1 MTSALILKNESL
13 NKYNSWRVGGTAD
26 ALYTPKD
33 LEDLKMFLKNENYL
47 KPLTFIGLGSN
58 ILVRDGGIRGTVIVL
73 HAALNN
79 IQFTEDGVYAEAGN
93 TCAKLAKNLAK
104 EHYVGEEF
112 FAGIPGTIGG
122 ALAMNAGCYGS
133 ETWNF
138 VTKVHMIDA
147 QGNTV
152 SRLKED
158 FKISYRE
165 VVKPKNDEWFI
176 GAWFNFEKDMS
187 ANPENKI
194 KEYLNHRKNTQPLN
208 WPTAGSTFRNPKDT
222 FAAKLIE
229 ECGLKGFRVGNAE
242 VSDKHANF
250 IINLGNAS
258 AKDIENIIDYVESEV
273 FKQKGIK
280 LEREIKIL
288 GDVLN

>member
-1 MTSALILKNESL
+1 MTNAMILKNVPL
-13 NKYNSWRVGGTAD
+13 TKYNSWRVGGAAD
-26 ALYTPKD
+26 TLFIPKN
-33 LEDLKMFLKNENYL
+33 LEDLKNFLKDEHYL

-58 ILVRDGGIRGTVIVL
+58 ILVRDGGIRGTVIVM
-73 HAALNN
+73 HAALNE
-79 IQFTEDGVYAEAGN
+79 IQMTDKGVYAEAGN
-93 TCAKLAKNLAK
+93 TCAKIAKTLAR
-104 EHYVGEEF
+104 EHYVGGEF
-112 FAGIPGTIGG
+112 FAGIPGTVGG

-133 ETWNF
+133 ETWNY
-138 VTKVHMIDA
+138 VTQVNMIDDN
-147 QGNTV
+147 GNIVT
-152 SRLKED
+152 RLRDE

-165 VVKPKNDEWFI
+165 VIKPNAKEWFV
-176 GAWFNFEKDMS
+176 GAWFNFKKDM
-187 ANPENKI
+187 AGDPESKI

-229 ECGLKGFRVGNAE
+229 DCGLKGFRVGNAE

-258 AKDIENIIDYVESEV
+258 AKDIENIIDYVECEV
-273 FKQKGIK
+273 FKRKGIK

-288 GDVLN
+288 GDFLG

>member
-58 ILVRDGGIRGTVIVL
+58 ILVRDGGIRGTVIVM

-138 VTKVHMIDA
+138 VTKVNMIDA
-147 QGNTV
+147 QGNIV

>member
-1 MTSALILKNESL
+1 MTNAMILKNVPL
-13 NKYNSWRVGGTAD
+13 TKYNSWRVGGAAD
-26 ALYTPKD
+26 ALFTPKN
-33 LEDLKMFLKNENYL
+33 LEELKNFLKDEHYL

-58 ILVRDGGIRGTVIVL
+58 ILVRDGGIRGTVIVM
-73 HAALNN
+73 HAALNE
-79 IQFTEDGVYAEAGN
+79 IQMTDNGVYAEAGN
-93 TCAKLAKNLAK
+93 TCAKIAKTLAR
-104 EHYVGEEF
+104 EHYIGGEF
-112 FAGIPGTIGG
+112 FAGIPGTVGG

-133 ETWNF
+133 ETWNY
-138 VTKVHMIDA
+138 VTQINMIDDS
-147 QGNTV
+147 GNIVT
-152 SRLKED
+152 RFRDE

-165 VVKPKNDEWFI
+165 VIKPNSKEWFV
-176 GAWFNFEKDMS
+176 GAWFNFKKDM
-187 ANPENKI
+187 ACDPESKI

-229 ECGLKGFRVGNAE
+229 DCGLKGFRVGNAE
-242 VSDKHANF
+242 VSNKHANF

-273 FKQKGIK
+273 FKRKGIK

-288 GDVLN
+288 GAFLG

>member
-138 VTKVHMIDA
+138 VTKVNMIDA
-147 QGNTV
+147 QGNIV

-176 GAWFNFEKDMS
+176 GAWFNFEKDIS
-187 ANPENKI
+187 ANPEI
-194 KEYLNHRKNTQPLN
+194 GRAH
-208 WPTAGSTFRNPKDT
+208 
-222 FAAKLIE
+222 
-229 ECGLKGFRVGNAE
+229 V
-242 VSDKHANF
+242 
-250 IINLGNAS
+250 
-258 AKDIENIIDYVESEV
+258 
-273 FKQKGIK
+273 
-280 LEREIKIL
+280 
-288 GDVLN
+288 